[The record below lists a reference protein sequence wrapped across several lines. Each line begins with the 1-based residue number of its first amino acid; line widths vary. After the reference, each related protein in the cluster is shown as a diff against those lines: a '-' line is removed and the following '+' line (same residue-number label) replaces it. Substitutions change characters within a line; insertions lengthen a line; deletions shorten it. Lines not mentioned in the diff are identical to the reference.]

1 MPKAKKPNKKKIV
14 SKSHSPTKGSDTSG
28 QKKIKPKTND
38 HRLMAKLTWLP
49 KKTFELEFSIPWN
62 TVKKTYDETLKKAAE
77 SAEIKGFRKGKA
89 PISIIEKNIDK
100 QKLYNEVLK
109 NLLPQT
115 YLKSLHQ
122 HNLKPICDPKVVP
135 LETNEGKDW
144 LFKATAC
151 ESPDI
156 KLGNYEAKIKG
167 MRAKDKI
174 WVPGKEEKDPP
185 AGGEK
190 KSEEQILKEIFDIL
204 KQETQ
209 IDIPPILLE
218 IEEKRMLSR
227 LLEQINKL
235 GLTLD
240 EYLANNNKSIEILK
254 AENRKIAED
263 TLKMEF
269 ILQEIARK
277 KKLETTEKEIQD
289 MIKAVPDERTR
300 KNLSTP
306 MQKAYIGS
314 IIRKRK
320 VIDFLKNL

>member
-1 MPKAKKPNKKKIV
+1 MPKAKKKNSQKPPA
-14 SKSHSPTKGSDTSG
+14 KSHAP
-28 QKKIKPKTND
+28 Q
-38 HRLMAKLTWLP
+38 AKLTWLP
-49 KKTFELEFSIPWN
+49 KKTFELEFSIPWD
-62 TVKKTYDETLKKAAE
+62 TVKKTYDETLKKVAQE
-77 SAEIKGFRKGKA
+77 AEIKGFRKGKA
-89 PISIIEKNIDK
+89 PISAVEKNIDK
-100 QKLYNEVLK
+100 NKLYNEVLK

-115 YLKSLHQ
+115 YLKSLKQ
-122 HNLKPICDPKVVP
+122 HNLRPICDPKVQP

-151 ESPDI
+151 EAPEI
-156 KLGNYEAKIKG
+156 KLGGYEAKIKG
-167 MRAKDKI
+167 VRAKDKI
-174 WVPGKEEKDPP
+174 WVPGKEEKKE
-185 AGGEK
+185 EK
-190 KSEEQILKEIFDIL
+190 KTEEQTLKEIFDIL

-209 IDIPPILLE
+209 IDIPPMLLE
-218 IEEKRMLSR
+218 TEEKRMLSR
-227 LLEQINKL
+227 LLEQVNKL

-240 EYLANNNKSIEILK
+240 EYLTSNNKSVETLK

-269 ILQEIARK
+269 ILQEIARQK
-277 KKLETTEKEIQD
+277 KFETTEKEIQD
-289 MIKAVPDERTR
+289 MINAVPDEQTR